1 MSIPCSMGSLMRAT
15 PVAYAHPDDVLAVF
29 DHPAVWVNGTAIQVI
44 GVSWQLRGLF
54 VVNRGYG
61 GVDSHDVPM
70 GSRVTHGPLCIAQRA
85 ARSMAEGKPS
95 MDEQCWA
102 LCPGCGLL
110 CSPSLGL
117 LHDGQSA
124 AWCLELYERMQR
136 EDPRVDLSI
145 SLTPRQLTAARVL
158 WSERLRGLVTGG
170 SARSERAHITIVQE
184 DF

>member
-1 MSIPCSMGSLMRAT
+1 MSIPRSMGSLTRAT

-54 VVNRGYG
+54 VVDRGYG

-70 GSRVTHGPLCIAQRA
+70 GSRVTHGPLCVAQSA
-85 ARSMAEGKPS
+85 TRSMVEGKPR

-102 LCPGCGLL
+102 LCPGCGL
-110 CSPSLGL
+110 GL

-124 AWCLELYERMQR
+124 AWCLDQYERLQR
-136 EDPRVDLSI
+136 DDPTVDLSI
-145 SLTPRQLTAARVL
+145 SLTPRQLAAARVL
-158 WSERLRGLVTGG
+158 WTDRLRRLVAGG
-170 SARSERAHITIVQE
+170 TA
-184 DF
+184 

>member
-1 MSIPCSMGSLMRAT
+1 MSIPCSMWSLTRAT

-54 VVNRGYG
+54 VVDRGYG

-70 GSRVTHGPLCIAQRA
+70 GSRVTHGPLCVAQRA

-95 MDEQCWA
+95 MDAQCWA
-102 LCPGCGLL
+102 LYPGCGLS

-170 SARSERAHITIVQE
+170 SVRSERSHITIDQE